1 MSTAGVTDTTHS
13 IGVTVEIG
21 GMSLEPSDAVVD
33 VLELQGVRKWEP
45 SVKRKPTFLKH
56 EGVFGGAS
64 SISGAKNGRW
74 RIHFLLTVLSKSGQQ
89 KLIMISSELEINL
102 TLSVTVRAPVH

>member
-33 VLELQGVRKWEP
+33 VLELHGVRKP
-45 SVKRKPTFLKH
+45 FAYPLADGSH
-56 EGVFGGAS
+56 NHA
-64 SISGAKNGRW
+64 GR
-74 RIHFLLTVLSKSGQQ
+74 G
-89 KLIMISSELEINL
+89 
-102 TLSVTVRAPVH
+102 